1 MRVRVNEERE
11 REECSETGSEKG
23 LERSEESRGG
33 EGDWD
38 GGGRP
43 STSSLRASWVGSHNI
58 VTLITA

>member
-1 MRVRVNEERE
+1 MRVRVNEE

-33 EGDWD
+33 DGDGD
-38 GGGRP
+38 GEGGRQG
-43 STSSLRASWVGSHNI
+43 TSSLRASWVGSHNI